1 LTGPRQRA
9 LLHCGR
15 DLLLRRRNTLLLSR
29 PLRAQRRFG
38 SAGCS
43 GRIVADLKYVS
54 FGLGMGVG
62 EEYLLIQDQEMKS
75 RRGGDRGIVFD
86 GF

>member
-1 LTGPRQRA
+1 LTGLRQRA

-38 SAGCS
+38 SVGCS
-43 GRIVADLKYVS
+43 GRIITDLKYVS

-62 EEYLLIQDQEMKS
+62 GVPANS
-75 RRGGDRGIVFD
+75 RSGDEK
-86 GF
+86 